1 MHGNQVPL
9 LATEASW
16 EQLGRH
22 GKQKAAWSLTPMR
35 LLHNTFPVPS
45 LRPLTKQPDAAEGH
59 RLVFAFHVTE
69 STRIQ
74 YIKFSK
80 ASSKIFCCCCC
91 LFARSGTNLYVPIL
105 MAKCWVVSKT
115 LNITVSCLGTAA
127 TRVAIFHS
135 VLSQGN
141 E

>member
-35 LLHNTFPVPS
+35 PLHHTFPVPS

-59 RLVFAFHVTE
+59 RLVLAFCVTE
-69 STRIQ
+69 STRMQ

-80 ASSKIFCCCCC
+80 ASSNIFCCCC
-91 LFARSGTNLYVPIL
+91 LFARSSTNLYVPVL
-105 MAKCWVVSKT
+105 MTKCWVGSET

-127 TRVAIFHS
+127 TWVAIFHS
-135 VLSQGN
+135 ELSQGN